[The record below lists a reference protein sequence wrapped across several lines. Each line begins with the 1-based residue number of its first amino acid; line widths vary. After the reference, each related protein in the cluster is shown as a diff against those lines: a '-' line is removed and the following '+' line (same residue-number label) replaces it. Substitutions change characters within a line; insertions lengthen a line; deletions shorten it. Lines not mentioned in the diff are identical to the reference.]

1 MADRNSP
8 EGRSFYTMEVPCEFN
23 FIILFHSTL
32 TSYIVSILTLHRA
45 EFQQALAKHAI
56 PPAVPHFGKKLVDY
70 TYDSEGQN
78 K

>member
-1 MADRNSP
+1 M
-8 EGRSFYTMEVPCEFN
+8 
-23 FIILFHSTL
+23 FIVIFDSIL

-70 TYDSEGQN
+70 TYEGQN